1 MPQHSFHVEVFL
13 CMDFSNIKISC
24 SDLPQLMSN
33 GKENKPLNEKD
44 REKLDKIKKKMLN
57 GIELTKTDLGNYPK
71 LIKREEAELEPFL
84 ISKAN
89 ENVLRTIYSR
99 EKYKKYPQSSSKD
112 YSLQIVNGTMSEK
125 VSLELSREVLDRKI
139 KVSKDKISNDH
150 LKGIIDGYTGRTVY
164 KANHIYE
171 IKTAANYETFLN
183 NANSEKER
191 SDYYWQVMGYL
202 SITGAKKGTII
213 HTCVSYHPDIITQ
226 EIGRYLAKI
235 RGLNIPSEIVDK
247 SINRIR
253 NNMTFDDIPKN
264 QRVATFTVERNE
276 QEIELIRK
284 KVLSFRIWL
293 NDFEKKCLEMNK

>member
-13 CMDFSNIKISC
+13 CMYFSNIKISC
-24 SDLPQLMSN
+24 SDLPQLMNN

-44 REKLDKIKKKMLN
+44 REKLEKIKKKMLN
-57 GIELTKTDLGNYPK
+57 GVELTKTDLGNYPK

-112 YSLQIVNGTMSEK
+112 YSLQMVNGTMSEK
-125 VSLELSREVLDRKI
+125 ASLELSKEVLGSKI
-139 KVSKDKISNDH
+139 KVSKGSISNDH

-171 IKTAANYETFLN
+171 IKTSANYETFLN

-235 RGLNIPSEIVDK
+235 RGLNVPSEIVDK
-247 SINRIR
+247 QIDRIR

-264 QRVATFTVERNE
+264 ERVATFTVERNE

-284 KVLSFRIWL
+284 KVLSFRVWL
-293 NDFEKKCLEMNK
+293 NDFEKKCLQMNK

>member
-1 MPQHSFHVEVFL
+1 
-13 CMDFSNIKISC
+13 MDFSNIKISC

>member
-44 REKLDKIKKKMLN
+44 REKLDKIKNKMLN

-125 VSLELSREVLDRKI
+125 VSLELSGEVLDRKI
-139 KVSKDKISNDH
+139 KVSKDRISNEY

-276 QEIELIRK
+276 EEIELIRK
-284 KVLSFRIWL
+284 KVLSFRVWL
-293 NDFEKKCLEMNK
+293 NDFDKKCLEMNK

>member
-1 MPQHSFHVEVFL
+1 
-13 CMDFSNIKISC
+13 
-24 SDLPQLMSN
+24 
-33 GKENKPLNEKD
+33 
-44 REKLDKIKKKMLN
+44 
-57 GIELTKTDLGNYPK
+57 
-71 LIKREEAELEPFL
+71 
-84 ISKAN
+84 
-89 ENVLRTIYSR
+89 
-99 EKYKKYPQSSSKD
+99 
-112 YSLQIVNGTMSEK
+112 
-125 VSLELSREVLDRKI
+125 
-139 KVSKDKISNDH
+139 
-150 LKGIIDGYTGRTVY
+150 
-164 KANHIYE
+164 
-171 IKTAANYETFLN
+171 LN

>member
-1 MPQHSFHVEVFL
+1 M
-13 CMDFSNIKISC
+13 
-24 SDLPQLMSN
+24 PQLMSN

-44 REKLDKIKKKMLN
+44 REKLDKIKKKILN
-57 GIELTKTDLGNYPK
+57 GVELTKTDLDNYPK

-99 EKYKKYPQSSSKD
+99 EKYNKYPQSSSKD
-112 YSLQIVNGTMSEK
+112 YSLQMVNGTMSEK
-125 VSLELSREVLDRKI
+125 VSLDLSREVLDKKI
-139 KVSKDKISNDH
+139 KVVKGLISNDH

-164 KANHIYE
+164 KANHVYE

-235 RGLNIPSEIVDK
+235 RGLNVPSEIVDK
-247 SINRIR
+247 QIDRIR

-264 QRVATFTVERNE
+264 ERVATFTVERNE

-284 KVLSFRIWL
+284 KVLSFRVWL
-293 NDFEKKCLEMNK
+293 NDFEKKCLQMNK

>member
-1 MPQHSFHVEVFL
+1 
-13 CMDFSNIKISC
+13 
-24 SDLPQLMSN
+24 MSN
-33 GKENKPLNEKD
+33 GKENKPLDEKS
-44 REKLDKIKKKMLN
+44 RAELDKINKKILEGK
-57 GIELTKTDLGNYPK
+57 ELTKTDIKNHSK
-71 LIKREEAELEPFL
+71 LIKRAEAELEPFL

-89 ENVLRTIYSR
+89 ENTLRVIYSR

-112 YSLQIVNGTMSEK
+112 YSLQMVNGTMSEK
-125 VSLELSREVLDRKI
+125 ESLELSKEVLGCKI
-139 KVSKDKISNDH
+139 KVSKGVISNDH

-226 EIGRYLAKI
+226 EIGRYLTKI
-235 RGLNIPSEIVDK
+235 RGLNVPSEIVDK
-247 SINRIR
+247 QIEKIR

-264 QRVATFTVERNE
+264 ERVATFTVERNE
-276 QEIELIRK
+276 EEIELIRK
-284 KVLSFRIWL
+284 KVLSFRVWL
-293 NDFEKKCLEMNK
+293 SDFEKKCLKMNK

>member
-1 MPQHSFHVEVFL
+1 
-13 CMDFSNIKISC
+13 
-24 SDLPQLMSN
+24 MSN
-33 GKENKPLNEKD
+33 GKENKPLDEKS
-44 REKLDKIKKKMLN
+44 RAELDKINKKILEGK
-57 GIELTKTDLGNYPK
+57 ELTKTDIKNHPK
-71 LIKREEAELEPFL
+71 LIKRAEAELEPFL

-89 ENVLRTIYSR
+89 ENTLRVIYSR

-112 YSLQIVNGTMSEK
+112 YSLQMVNGTMSEK
-125 VSLELSREVLDRKI
+125 ESLELSKEVLGCKI
-139 KVSKDKISNDH
+139 KVSKGVISNDH

-226 EIGRYLAKI
+226 EIGRYLTKI
-235 RGLNIPSEIVDK
+235 RGLNVPSEIVDK
-247 SINRIR
+247 QIEKIR

-264 QRVATFTVERNE
+264 ERVATFTVERNE
-276 QEIELIRK
+276 EEIELIRK
-284 KVLSFRIWL
+284 KVLSFRVWL
-293 NDFEKKCLEMNK
+293 SDFEKKCLKMNK